1 MNFRVH
7 ATLSALAI
15 AFTTYLAIGG
25 LVWTAAA
32 QMPLVVVSAG
42 ALYLATTWICVFW
55 SSGALPTRRDPI
67 TGDLGRSP
75 VLPAGAA
82 VLALAAAVLVPNAT
96 WLAVEPEAR
105 GADAGTWS
113 LGAIGALLTI
123 VMVRRRPW
131 VAWSGVVI
139 LAAEAAF
146 WIGPAAALALG
157 VVGAVLWVGVAQLLT
172 WLVDRAARDTAEL
185 AALQRAASEWLASQE
200 GIRRERRTQVQ
211 RALALAGP
219 VLTRTIEASGRL
231 SEGER
236 HAARIA
242 EEALRDELRGS
253 ALLDADVRAAL
264 AAARER
270 GTTVSVLD
278 EGGLDGLSPAER
290 AAVRSRLAAVLAEA
304 DSDRVYVRAATHDDV
319 AVTVVGRS
327 AADDDGEDEVDLWS
341 EIPRRP

>member
-25 LVWTAAA
+25 LVWTVAP
-32 QMPLVVVSAG
+32 QIPLVLVGAV
-42 ALYLATTWICVFW
+42 ALYLATTWLCVFW
-55 SSGALPTRRDPI
+55 NSGALPTRRDPI
-67 TGDLGRSP
+67 TGDLGHSS
-75 VLPAGAA
+75 VLPAWAA

-96 WLAVEPEAR
+96 WLAVEPDAR
-105 GADAGTWS
+105 AADVGTWS

-131 VAWSGVVI
+131 VAWSGVAV

-185 AALQRAASEWLASQE
+185 TALQRAASEWLAAQE
-200 GIRRERRTQVQ
+200 GMRRERRTQVQ

-219 VLTRTIEASGRL
+219 VLTRTIEAAGRL
-231 SEGER
+231 SDDER
-236 HAARIA
+236 RAARIA

-253 ALLDADVRAAL
+253 ALLDAEVRAAL

-278 EGGLDGLSPAER
+278 EGGLDGLSPVER
-290 AAVRSRLAAVLAEA
+290 AAVRSRLAAVLAGA
-304 DSDRVYVRAATHDDV
+304 DSERVYVRAAIHHDV

-327 AADDDGEDEVDLWS
+327 AADDGEDDVDLWS

>member
-25 LVWTAAA
+25 LVWTVAP
-32 QMPLVVVSAG
+32 QMPLVLVCAV

-55 SSGALPTRRDPI
+55 NSGALPTRRDPI
-67 TGDLGRSP
+67 TGDLGRSS
-75 VLPAGAA
+75 VLPAWAA

-96 WLAVEPEAR
+96 WLAVQ
-105 GADAGTWS
+105 ADARSADVGTWS

-131 VAWSGVVI
+131 IAWSGVVV

-185 AALQRAASEWLASQE
+185 TALQRAASEWLASQE
-200 GIRRERRTQVQ
+200 GMRRERRTQVQ

-219 VLTRTIEASGRL
+219 VLTRTIEAAGRL
-231 SEGER
+231 SEDER
-236 HAARIA
+236 RAARIA

-253 ALLDADVRAAL
+253 ALLDAEVRAAL

-304 DSDRVYVRAATHDDV
+304 DSDRVYVRAATHEDV

-327 AADDDGEDEVDLWS
+327 AADDGEDEVDLWS